1 MEKTVRGFMRIIQY
15 IKRKGWLGMLLNLFA
30 KKDIPRRKKKNGRK

>member
-1 MEKTVRGFMRIIQY
+1 MKIIQY

-30 KKDIPRRKKKNGRK
+30 KKDRPSKKKNGRK